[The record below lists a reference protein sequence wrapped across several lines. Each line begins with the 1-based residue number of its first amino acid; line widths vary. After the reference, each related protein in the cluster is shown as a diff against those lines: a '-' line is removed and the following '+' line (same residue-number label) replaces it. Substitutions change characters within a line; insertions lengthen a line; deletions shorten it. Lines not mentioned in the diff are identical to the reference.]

1 MAGRIKHMERSHR
14 SCGKHQSEFGR
25 FEIRANLK
33 KQKKDAMKTFSLS
46 GIADMFKNFFRK
58 GDR

>member
-1 MAGRIKHMERSHR
+1 MAGAIKHMERSHR
-14 SCGKHQSEFGR
+14 SYGKNKSEFGR

-33 KQKKDAMKTFSLS
+33 KQKKESRKTFSLS
-46 GIADMFKNFFRK
+46 GIADKFKNFFRK